1 MLLNVG
7 NPLSLKI
14 CFKKSG
20 KILKEIM
27 NNKHQ
32 KWKILFIQTLIILLF
47 ALIWE
52 GLGRSSKNIFF
63 LIGTPLAVAGEFWQ
77 LLIAGNF
84 IGNFFITGAEA
95 VVGLLIG
102 TLIGTVLGLSLWF
115 SESAAFIAKPF
126 VTALGALPVF
136 ALAPLMI
143 VWFGVGFGM
152 KVAIAVFST
161 VFVAFNQAYKGA
173 NSVALEY
180 IDTLKGMNA
189 SRSQIFQKVI
199 IPGSLDWVLSSIRLN
214 VGFGLLGAFIGEYI
228 SSNEGLGY
236 LILRASNLYNIP
248 RAFAAAIGII
258 ALALILDNIAQ
269 FIERRRYTI
278 VQWISVP
285 PQLWHR

>member
-1 MLLNVG
+1 
-7 NPLSLKI
+7 
-14 CFKKSG
+14 
-20 KILKEIM
+20 M

-143 VWFGVGFGM
+143 VWFGGSSRFCVISLIDIGLIDLC
-152 KVAIAVFST
+152 VLC
-161 VFVAFNQAYKGA
+161 VFVVRSTPSLGEMYLRIHFTHQ
-173 NSVALEY
+173 SWE
-180 IDTLKGMNA
+180 
-189 SRSQIFQKVI
+189 SR
-199 IPGSLDWVLSSIRLN
+199 LVLVL
-214 VGFGLLGAFIGEYI
+214 V
-228 SSNEGLGY
+228 
-236 LILRASNLYNIP
+236 
-248 RAFAAAIGII
+248 
-258 ALALILDNIAQ
+258 
-269 FIERRRYTI
+269 
-278 VQWISVP
+278 
-285 PQLWHR
+285 